1 MRAGAGETQHL
12 PDVRKSSKASSYFLS
27 NFLAIIV
34 LRAALALP
42 CGRASQAGRREE
54 VTAAGI
60 PAYHGAQLVLPRGT
74 KDDDGRGEENAT
86 PSTKHQ

>member
-42 CGRASQAGRREE
+42 CGRASEAG
-54 VTAAGI
+54 TAAGI